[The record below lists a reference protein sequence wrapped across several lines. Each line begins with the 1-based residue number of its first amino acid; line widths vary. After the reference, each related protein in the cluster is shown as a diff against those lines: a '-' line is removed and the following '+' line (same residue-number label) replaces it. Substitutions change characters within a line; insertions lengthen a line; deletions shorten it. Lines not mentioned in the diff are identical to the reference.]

1 MRKINLVSYLLFVFL
16 IWACSSS
23 QPPAKKLDFLKNSK
37 LSMQQKF
44 RILLQN
50 GHPDLALS
58 NLELQQL
65 KAYYEARSFQRIH
78 TSDSGFS
85 AIGLKWKKT
94 LERQE
99 CFGLT
104 EQRQLPSNNKNL
116 LIQELIL
123 TYNLGTAVRDL
134 DSGFIDFENEKLK
147 PKKWQAFP
155 ETWATSLQNTDSLLL
170 SRGPLDSN
178 YRFFAQHLYHF
189 RDTAHLDSISY
200 ILCTEKKDKQLAWL
214 QLKKALLGMGSI
226 TPSTDSLGIRGAL
239 KSFQSKQGLNP
250 DGRIGEATVLAV
262 AESSQTRFDRAII
275 ALDRLRQAK
284 VRPKKFIA
292 INIPSFSLIFVADDT
307 LRSRHNI
314 IVGKMDHPTP
324 TLESRVYRIVSLPYW
339 KVPSSIAKKEI
350 LPALKRNR
358 SYLSKEHMRIYKA
371 NKVEVNPSAVNW
383 KKVKDNTFPYQIIQ
397 DPGPWNSLGLIKF
410 EFANNFSVYVHDTP
424 SRSLFKQAF
433 RSFSHGCMR
442 CEAPIELGKQIL
454 SFDQKS
460 KRPEQYNLVTPDSL
474 QTLIDQSIHQEIKL
488 HQGIPIFIAYSSVTA
503 DRDGLYFYLDLY
515 QKEQKLLRL
524 LRTENNG

>member
-1 MRKINLVSYLLFVFL
+1 MRKFKRVSYLLFCFL
-16 IWACSSS
+16 IWACSST
-23 QPPAKKLDFLKNSK
+23 QPPAKKPDFLKNSK

-44 RILLQN
+44 LTLLQN

-85 AIGLKWKKT
+85 EIGLKWKKT
-94 LERQE
+94 FKNQER
-99 CFGLT
+99 FGLT
-104 EQRQLPSNNKNL
+104 QQRILTSTNGNL

-123 TYNLGTAVRDL
+123 TYNIGTAVRDL
-134 DSGFIDFENEKLK
+134 DSGFIDFEHEKLK

-178 YRFFAQHLYHF
+178 YRFFAQHLFHF
-189 RDTAHLDSISY
+189 RDSTHLDSITY
-200 ILCTEKKDKQLAWL
+200 QICTEKKDKDLAWL
-214 QLKKALLGMGSI
+214 QLKKALLSMGSI

-250 DGRIGEATVLAV
+250 DGRIGEATVLAF

-284 VRPKKFIA
+284 AKPTAFLA
-292 INIPSFSLIFVADDT
+292 INIPSFQLIFVADDT

-324 TLESRVYRIVSLPYW
+324 TLESRVNRIITLPFW
-339 KVPSSIAKKEI
+339 KVPSSIAKNEV
-350 LPALKRNR
+350 LPALKRNAG
-358 SYLSKEHMRIYKA
+358 YLNKEHMRIYKA
-371 NKVEVNPSAVNW
+371 KKVEVNPSAVNW
-383 KKVKDNTFPYQIIQ
+383 KKVKDKTFPYQIIQ

-442 CEAPIELGKQIL
+442 CEAPVELGKQIL
-454 SFDQKS
+454 SFDKKHPKS
-460 KRPEQYNLVTPDSL
+460 EQFNLVTPDSL
-474 QTLIDQSIHQEIKL
+474 QTLIDQNVHQEIKL
-488 HQGIPIFIAYSSVTA
+488 LQGIPIFIGYSSVTA
-503 DRDGLYFYLDLY
+503 DRDGLYFHLDLY